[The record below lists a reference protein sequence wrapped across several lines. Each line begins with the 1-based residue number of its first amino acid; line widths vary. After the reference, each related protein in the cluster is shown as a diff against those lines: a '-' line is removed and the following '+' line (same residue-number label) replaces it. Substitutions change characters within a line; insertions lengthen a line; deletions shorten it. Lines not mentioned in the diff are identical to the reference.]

1 MGTQPE
7 TLQSSIMTSLP
18 RSRRL
23 AFTLIELL
31 VVIAIIAILAGL
43 LLPAL
48 AKAKARA
55 QRIKCVSNL
64 KQVGLA
70 FRMFSNVHDAR
81 YPWGVLTADGGSADP
96 AKQDTYYHFLRV
108 TNELNTPKVLAC
120 PSDAAKTPTSDF
132 STLNNAN
139 ISYFVAYEGDENKPQ
154 SMLAGDRNV
163 SGPYNNVSCGVLNTL
178 WVGLGLGATT
188 MATEITP
195 LSTFTGEIH
204 RQVGDIGISD
214 GSVQMLSISTMRS
227 QARDS
232 DDNGNNHARTP

>member
-1 MGTQPE
+1 MN
-7 TLQSSIMTSLP
+7 SSSCL
-18 RSRRL
+18 RRR

-70 FRMFSNVHDAR
+70 FRMFSNDHDAR
-81 YPWGVLTADGGSADP
+81 YPWAVLTVDGGSADP
-96 AKQDTYYHFLRV
+96 ARQDTYYHFLRV
-108 TNELNTPKVLAC
+108 TNELSTPKVLVC
-120 PSDAAKTPTSDF
+120 PSDSAKLVTSDF
-132 STLNNAN
+132 TMLNNAN
-139 ISYFVAYEGDENKPQ
+139 ISYFVAYEGEENKPQ

-163 SGPYNNVSCGVLNTL
+163 SGPYNNIQCGVLTTV
-178 WVGLGLGATT
+178 WIGLGLSSAPIG
-188 MATEITP
+188 TEITVT
-195 LSTFTGEIH
+195 STFTSEMH
-204 RQVGDIGISD
+204 KEVGNIGISD
-214 GSVQMLSISTMRS
+214 GSVQMLSISHMRS